1 MTRAIGM
8 SRTTTIRIRRGL
20 ELSLLGSF
28 RTDPAA
34 AWIGSMNDGIGFAS
48 AAPCGAGD
56 AITMAAATPL
66 VWLGLGVADWAE
78 AVVVAVGVGLAV
90 GGGVDGGVGLSD
102 GVGVGRGVGR
112 GVGVGKGVGLG
123 SVGVD
128 KGVGKVGVG
137 KVWAWAS
144 ACARRRC

>member
-66 VWLGLGVADWAE
+66 VWLGLGVADWAG

-90 GGGVDGGVGLSD
+90 GGGVDGRS
-102 GVGVGRGVGR
+102 
-112 GVGVGKGVGLG
+112 
-123 SVGVD
+123 
-128 KGVGKVGVG
+128 
-137 KVWAWAS
+137 
-144 ACARRRC
+144 